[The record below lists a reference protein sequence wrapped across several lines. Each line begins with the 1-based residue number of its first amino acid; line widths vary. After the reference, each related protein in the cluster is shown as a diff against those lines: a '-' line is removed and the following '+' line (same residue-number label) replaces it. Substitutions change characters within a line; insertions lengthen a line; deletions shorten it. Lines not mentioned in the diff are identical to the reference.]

1 MVPEDLVGSQKRREN
16 ALPLCRVSITTDDA
30 ATAFNSSMEGVK
42 ETRTDLAHTNNVDQL
57 VDGSEIP
64 APVIL

>member
-1 MVPEDLVGSQKRREN
+1 MAPEERVDSQWRWATVEPAYQR
-16 ALPLCRVSITTDDA
+16 SITIDDA